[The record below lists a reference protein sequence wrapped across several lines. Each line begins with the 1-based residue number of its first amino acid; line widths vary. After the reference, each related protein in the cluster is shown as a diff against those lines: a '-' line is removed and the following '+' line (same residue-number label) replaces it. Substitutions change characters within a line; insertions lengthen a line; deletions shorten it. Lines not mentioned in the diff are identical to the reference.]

1 MAGGLINA
9 TLGNA
14 TELVV
19 GVQALRHGLV
29 GIEQGA
35 LLGGV
40 LSNMLFVL
48 GLSFLL
54 GGLATGRGQSFNL
67 RTTTADVGVL
77 FIACLGVVLPT
88 AFAVARG
95 PAGQNEAA
103 VLSDSRATAV
113 ILFSMYGAYLAFTLW
128 PSAQRPPPPPAVQRS
143 SRAPPAEGDP
153 EEPLLKGWVGSPQEA
168 AAAAAVAASAH
179 GHGDEDDD
187 DEGPPTISAPTLVAL
202 LCGVTVLVA
211 VYSNALVTSVFP
223 VSAAVGI
230 PADFIAVVLIPI
242 VGNIAELAT
251 AVMAARHD
259 KLDLSIAVAL
269 GSATQI
275 ALFLVPAAVMF
286 GWAIDVPMSLD
297 FAPTFAL
304 VFFGAVVAVALLV
317 MDGES
322 HWLKGTLLLGAYGIV
337 VMGMATQN
345 GGACPRGP
353 AACILCSRAEP
364 KRARME

>member
-1 MAGGLINA
+1 MRTFAGVI
-9 TLGNA
+9 TSS
-14 TELVV
+14 
-19 GVQALRHGLV
+19 
-29 GIEQGA
+29 A
-35 LLGGV
+35 LL
-40 LSNMLFVL
+40 NFP
-48 GLSFLL
+48 
-54 GGLATGRGQSFNL
+54 LAHAVCADALPTPSHVPQTFDI

-95 PAGQNEAA
+95 PSGQDEAA
-103 VLSDSRATAV
+103 VLADSRATAV
-113 ILFSMYGAYLAFTLW
+113 ILFMMYGAYLAFTLW
-128 PSAQRPPPPPAVQRS
+128 PMDKSHPPPPSASRS
-143 SRAPPAEGDP
+143 QARM
-153 EEPLLKGWVGSPQEA
+153 EPA
-168 AAAAAVAASAH
+168 AAAAAQGDVETPLLKPVGDLADPAAAA
-179 GHGDEDDD
+179 DND
-187 DEGPPTISAPTLVAL
+187 DEEEDGPPTISAITIVAL
-202 LCGVTVLVA
+202 LIGVTALVA
-211 VYSNALVTSVFP
+211 IYSNALVVSVFP

-304 VFFGAVVAVALLV
+304 AFFGAVVAVALLV
-317 MDGES
+317 NDGES
-322 HWLKGTLLLGAYGIV
+322 HWLKARARCFCCGGKKRRRRKHQRTPSQWLRLLYALAHLRRQCVRRYV
-337 VMGMATQN
+337 ELT
-345 GGACPRGP
+345 PFPLR
-353 AACILCSRAEP
+353 SRADAFTSP
-364 KRARME
+364 LTLRAPSCSAATA